1 MSNTSEGYVENQ
13 LPPYDSCMKL
23 DNYVTGKTFI
33 IKYYYYLY
41 YIDFNNLDDTQE
53 FHLFTGEQP
62 PRNEWRH
69 QNAVPFRLQDFQ
81 E

>member
-1 MSNTSEGYVENQ
+1 MLGH
-13 LPPYDSCMKL
+13 LKL
-23 DNYVTGKTFI
+23 IFKTKI
-33 IKYYYYLY
+33 YA
-41 YIDFNNLDDTQE
+41 IDDVQE

-69 QNAVPFRLQDFQ
+69 QNAVPFRLPDDSL

>member
-1 MSNTSEGYVENQ
+1 MTNSIQDNMEN
-13 LPPYDSCMKL
+13 LPPPYDSCMKL
-23 DNYVTGKTFI
+23 DNYVTGKKPLLLHGYLK
-33 IKYYYYLY
+33 KYIL
-41 YIDFNNLDDTQE
+41 FAVDDVQE

-69 QNAVPFRLQDFQ
+69 QNAVPFRLPGDSL

>member
-1 MSNTSEGYVENQ
+1 M
-13 LPPYDSCMKL
+13 YDVIL
-23 DNYVTGKTFI
+23 Q
-33 IKYYYYLY
+33 
-41 YIDFNNLDDTQE
+41 LDDVQE

-69 QNAVPFRLQDFQ
+69 QNAVPFDYIQDIQ

>member
-1 MSNTSEGYVENQ
+1 MNVKFVISYICKRRQRLRMLG
-13 LPPYDSCMKL
+13 PPKL
-23 DNYVTGKTFI
+23 IFKT
-33 IKYYYYLY
+33 KVLY
-41 YIDFNNLDDTQE
+41 INKQQSIDAIDDVQE

-69 QNAVPFRLQDFQ
+69 QNAVPFRLPDDSL